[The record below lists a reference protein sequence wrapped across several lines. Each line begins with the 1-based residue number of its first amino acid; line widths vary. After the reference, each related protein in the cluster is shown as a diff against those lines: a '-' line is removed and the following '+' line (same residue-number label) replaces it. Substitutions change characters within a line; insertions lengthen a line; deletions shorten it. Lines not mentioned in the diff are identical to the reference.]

1 MFKGA
6 RFIISQDEFD
16 KKNGLVHVFDQE
28 TMMVVGYFDEDDL
41 TSKEVCKYCN
51 QLNHDIMSRD
61 ERIAT
66 LEKYSNYDTEDM
78 LGEIKMLENKVQ
90 KEKEIHFLELEY
102 CKDTLDELITNAT
115 NPTVIEALLLFKQ
128 YVNW

>member
-1 MFKGA
+1 
-6 RFIISQDEFD
+6 
-16 KKNGLVHVFDQE
+16 
-28 TMMVVGYFDEDDL
+28 
-41 TSKEVCKYCN
+41 
-51 QLNHDIMSRD
+51 MSRD

-78 LGEIKMLENKVQ
+78 LGEIKMLEDKVQ